1 MFHRLTRDHLRSL
14 VDFTLVMSGWVV
26 ESLTNARTSGFSLGA
41 GRFRQ
46 EGHLITGLNW
56 GVHDA
61 EFGRKTDHKH
71 LLL

>member
-1 MFHRLTRDHLRSL
+1 
-14 VDFTLVMSGWVV
+14 MSGWVV